1 MKHHGILKITDLPF
15 LKIHYSSSMD
25 TLRLPNVSDF
35 KRYGRFHNM
44 PGLTHQFGIPGDILA
59 YIFPNYY
66 LMDQTILP
74 EEFLNKLKEHCLYL
88 KRLAEYEDF
97 IQDLND
103 QKELQIRRLE
113 DKIINKKHNS

>member
-1 MKHHGILKITDLPF
+1 MANLK
-15 LKIHYSSSMD
+15 
-25 TLRLPNVSDF
+25 LPNVSDF

-44 PGLTHQFGIPGDILA
+44 PGLSPQFGIPGDILA
-59 YIFPNYY
+59 YIFPNFY
-66 LMDQTILP
+66 LMDQTTIP
-74 EEFLNKLKEHCLYL
+74 EDFQTKLKEHCLYL

-113 DKIINKKHNS
+113 DKIINKKRHID